1 MTINT
6 KDKRERRLKTL
17 LKTQDILFDNS
28 RKKVE
33 ANEISLNEYVDE
45 LDNYLTV
52 LKDHVAVS
60 TQPDSI
66 KVYKDS
72 YVKKFDERGY
82 NEDVI
87 TKTVKSIN
95 DSIDSWFKDIAPLD
109 SKMRS
114 RAVELLN
121 KTMESDK

>member
-45 LDNYLTV
+45 LENYLTV

-60 TQPDSI
+60 TQPDVI
-66 KVYKDS
+66 EVDKDN
-72 YVKKFDERGY
+72 YVKKFVERGY
-82 NEDVI
+82 NEEVI
-87 TKTVKSIN
+87 TKTLQGIS
-95 DSIDSWFKDIAPLD
+95 DSVDNWFKDIAPLD
-109 SKMRS
+109 SRMRS

-121 KTMESDK
+121 KTMESNK